1 MAPKSCPEAGE
12 AKEEAL
18 PSPVEG
24 EPVSSHLEP
33 PADTPADLV
42 APASRRDT
50 KPSSTQVASAKLPL
64 APESLDPHTLRLL
77 WRQREL
83 EIQALRSLQSQRDAR
98 RSRILREVASLPPES
113 SHTQEKLLHTQ
124 VQKLTLELKEQ
135 KEQAQLEKKQVEEQ
149 LEQTKAVVQ
158 QLEAELQALHKSCL
172 VTLAS
177 SSWVGRMLRSSTGSV
192 EVVTAETLLDLSDAS
207 EHDEGNEGFRLEDVD
222 WNAIAH
228 RYPNL
233 LASIHSSSEF
243 KRTSRRHTPQ
253 LPPAS
258 PPEGRGSGLSKPEE
272 RGSGLGKPEERASRL
287 GKLHSERKSVEWSSL
302 PLVGTS
308 SSGSSA
314 SDSGS
319 RLLRKVTGRP
329 PQAPSHISSEQIPV
343 RPGSSVPSSQD
354 YRPRSSIRG
363 SQDSRP
369 RSLLLGDSQ
378 VFRARSLLRISQDS
392 RTRSSLRSSTKD
404 SKASEGGVG
413 RPPCVPPSARSPWGS
428 LPDAPDQAP
437 QLPRLHD
444 RIGPVR
450 KTRAVSDQWPLTHPW
465 SRKGSCLKIVAVNL
479 RERYIRVLN
488 LSMEETV
495 DLGGYTLQQLEH
507 DFPVYLYRFPPH
519 TLLAPHHHVTVCP
532 APPEPARARTSPLT
546 RARRRPQ
553 VWGKGSGS
561 AKKPPPSS
569 VGRAP
574 RHFHPSG
581 SFVTLLL
588 SPKGEVGAGPR
599 REAGGGLAGRGDR
612 APCPP
617 QVLSQYRAPQSVTP
631 APRTFDDN
639 TSVSIDRFPLPEVP
653 PGAGSQEQGR
663 PPRAPRNHRAPKAR
677 ARSRRRPRTRA
688 LLPRLTPSKLSSP
701 REVPA
706 PPERAETDAREPL
719 PALPSEQDGPD
730 LADHQ
735 AGKEHRVRVCR
746 KSVDRDCPIVALS
759 VQSMTEKRFGFR
771 LLSCPPVPVYA
782 CRPV

>member
-18 PSPVEG
+18 PSPVDG

-50 KPSSTQVASAKLPL
+50 KLSSTQVASAKMPL

-113 SHTQEKLLHTQ
+113 SHTQEKLLHVQ

-149 LEQTKAVVQ
+149 LEQTKTVVQ
-158 QLEAELQALHKSCL
+158 HLEAELEALHKSCL

-207 EHDEGNEGFRLEDVD
+207 EHDDGNEGFRLEDVD

-243 KRTSRRHTPQ
+243 KRTSRRQTPQ

-258 PPEGRGSGLSKPEE
+258 PPEE
-272 RGSGLGKPEERASRL
+272 RGSGLDKPEERASRL

-308 SSGSSA
+308 SSESSA
-314 SDSGS
+314 PDSGG

-329 PQAPSHISSEQIPV
+329 PQAPSHISSEQIQV
-343 RPGSSVPSSQD
+343 RPGSST
-354 YRPRSSIRG
+354 RG

-369 RSLLLGDSQ
+369 RSFIGDSQ
-378 VFRARSLLRISQDS
+378 VFRTRSLLRISQDS
-392 RTRSSLRSSTKD
+392 RPRSSLRSSTKD
-404 SKASEGGVG
+404 SKADSE
-413 RPPCVPPSARSPWGS
+413 
-428 LPDAPDQAP
+428 
-437 QLPRLHD
+437 D

-519 TLLAPHHHVTVCP
+519 TLLAPHHHVTV
-532 APPEPARARTSPLT
+532 
-546 RARRRPQ
+546 
-553 VWGKGSGS
+553 WGKGSGS

-574 RHFHPSG
+574 RHFHPSR

-588 SPKGEVGAGPR
+588 SPKGEV
-599 REAGGGLAGRGDR
+599 
-612 APCPP
+612 
-617 QVLSQYRAPQSVTP
+617 LSQYRAPHSVTP

-663 PPRAPRNHRAPKAR
+663 PPRAPRHHRAPKAR
-677 ARSRRRPRTRA
+677 ARSRRRQRTRA
-688 LLPRLTPSKLSSP
+688 LLPRLTPSKLFSP

-706 PPERAETDAREPL
+706 PPERAESNAREPL

-730 LADHQ
+730 LADYQ

>member
-18 PSPVEG
+18 PSPVDG

-50 KPSSTQVASAKLPL
+50 KLSSTQVASTKMPL

-98 RSRILREVASLPPES
+98 RSRILREVASLPPERY
-113 SHTQEKLLHTQ
+113 SHTQEKLLHVQ

-149 LEQTKAVVQ
+149 LEQTKTVVQ
-158 QLEAELQALHKSCL
+158 HLEAELEALHKSCL

-207 EHDEGNEGFRLEDVD
+207 EHDDGNEGFRLEDVD

-243 KRTSRRHTPQ
+243 KPGPGALDHHSGCPADRGEASWGLGWVRGSSPAASEQTVACRRTSRRQTPQ

-258 PPEGRGSGLSKPEE
+258 PPEE
-272 RGSGLGKPEERASRL
+272 RGSGLDKPEERASRL

-308 SSGSSA
+308 SSESSA
-314 SDSGS
+314 PDSGG

-329 PQAPSHISSEQIPV
+329 PQAPSHISSEQIQV
-343 RPGSSVPSSQD
+343 RPGSST
-354 YRPRSSIRG
+354 RG

-369 RSLLLGDSQ
+369 RSFIGDSQ
-378 VFRARSLLRISQDS
+378 VFRTRSLLRISQDS
-392 RTRSSLRSSTKD
+392 RPRSSLRSSTKD
-404 SKASEGGVG
+404 SKADSE
-413 RPPCVPPSARSPWGS
+413 
-428 LPDAPDQAP
+428 
-437 QLPRLHD
+437 D

-519 TLLAPHHHVTVCP
+519 TLLAPHHHVTV
-532 APPEPARARTSPLT
+532 
-546 RARRRPQ
+546 
-553 VWGKGSGS
+553 WGKGSGS

-574 RHFHPSG
+574 RHFHPSR

-588 SPKGEVGAGPR
+588 SPKGEV
-599 REAGGGLAGRGDR
+599 
-612 APCPP
+612 
-617 QVLSQYRAPQSVTP
+617 LSQYRAPHSVTP

-663 PPRAPRNHRAPKAR
+663 PPRAPRHHRAPKAR
-677 ARSRRRPRTRA
+677 ARSRRRQRPSRVIRGSPQNAPFPSPDRPFIAGGRGPSPPPRPIRTRA
-688 LLPRLTPSKLSSP
+688 LLPRLTPSKLFSP

-706 PPERAETDAREPL
+706 PPERAESNAREPL

-730 LADHQ
+730 LADYQ